1 MKGYTI
7 IYEVSTSSGLNVWK
21 DLIASV
27 ESFCGLKRIVNEL
40 MCLLLQ
46 DEALRLSRYLGAGI

>member
-27 ESFCGLKRIVNEL
+27 ESFCGLKRTKT
-40 MCLLLQ
+40 
-46 DEALRLSRYLGAGI
+46 DEKI